1 MNDPTVNLSDLGAVP
16 EIRAKPVPGWVKTA
30 IFIVEI
36 AFVAGLLVWWLTTS
50 SLRESK
56 SLWVLFLYCFPAE
69 FIIATV
75 PHEPVLFYFAKFYS
89 PLTVA
94 LISVTG
100 TVLTEVLNYTV
111 FKYVAD
117 LKVVRKMLESTA
129 VQKTVKLF
137 KKAPFV
143 ALWVA
148 GFTPIPFYPFRF
160 LVVIAHYP
168 IVKYILAVITSRGPR
183 MYLLALAARAI
194 QFPDYA
200 LVILMAVL
208 IAAANL
214 PILRKLLKR
223 KKAIDE
229 PDRSSNTDGP
239 GTPF

>member
-1 MNDPTVNLSDLGAVP
+1 MNDPTANLDDLGAVA
-16 EIRAKPVPGWVKTA
+16 EVRAKPVPGWTKT
-30 IFIVEI
+30 FVFVVEI
-36 AFVAGLLVWWLTTS
+36 AFVAGLLVWWLTSS

-75 PHEPVLFYFAKFYS
+75 PHEPVLLYFGKFYS

-94 LISVTG
+94 LISVAG
-100 TVLTEVLNYTV
+100 TAITEVLNYTV

-117 LKVVRKMLESTA
+117 LKVFRKMLESRA
-129 VQKTVKLF
+129 VQKTVNLF
-137 KKAPFV
+137 KKAPFA

-160 LVVIAHYP
+160 LAVIARYP
-168 IVKYILAVITSRGPR
+168 IVKYILAVITSRAPR
-183 MYLLALAARAI
+183 MYLLALAARVI

-200 LVILMAVL
+200 LIILMAVL

-214 PILRKLLKR
+214 PILREVLKK
-223 KKAIDE
+223 KKA
-229 PDRSSNTDGP
+229 
-239 GTPF
+239 TPF